1 MAHPGLPLLHL
12 LLLEEA
18 VVEIKDSQHSREHHG
33 PLIPT
38 LHQDNNLYL
47 IYFSKRGSPLSF
59 LSQMSMCTSS
69 NLLDAE
75 HDTVLGHACG
85 ESVFSCQ
92 FEAGWT
98 ALVYGPKKAASG
110 SCRVYIFS
118 CMGFLFQPGSHLHIG
133 ETRNVVVYISV
144 QNSAVACRVGE
155 YSQTCLSGI

>member
-1 MAHPGLPLLHL
+1 MAHPGLPLLHP

-18 VVEIKDSQHSREHHG
+18 VVEIKDSQHSHEHHG

-38 LHQDNNLYL
+38 LHQDNNLSL
-47 IYFSKRGSPLSF
+47 IYFSKRRSPLFF

-92 FEAGWT
+92 FEAGFMVRRKLLRDLAEVTFSLASVFISAWRPSPYWRDKKCCC
-98 ALVYGPKKAASG
+98 VYLCPKLGCS
-110 SCRVYIFS
+110 
-118 CMGFLFQPGSHLHIG
+118 L
-133 ETRNVVVYISV
+133 
-144 QNSAVACRVGE
+144 
-155 YSQTCLSGI
+155 

>member
-1 MAHPGLPLLHL
+1 
-12 LLLEEA
+12 
-18 VVEIKDSQHSREHHG
+18 
-33 PLIPT
+33 
-38 LHQDNNLYL
+38 
-47 IYFSKRGSPLSF
+47 
-59 LSQMSMCTSS
+59 MSMCTSS

-92 FEAGWT
+92 FEAGFMARRKLLRDLAEVT
-98 ALVYGPKKAASG
+98 FSLAS
-110 SCRVYIFS
+110 
-118 CMGFLFQPGSHLHIG
+118 GFLFQHGGHLHIG